1 MANRLMFVP
10 ALCLVLVLG
19 ACATP
24 PESPTRTARTVVS
37 IPLDI
42 GRLKITRSY
51 DYPDPRL
58 GVVYA
63 YSGNFAL
70 TPDVYIYPNPF
81 LAGPPS
87 DEARMR
93 SLEPEV
99 LRFKNEIERAVQ
111 RGHYDSAEFHGTT
124 DIRHAWRYGTVRG
137 KRVTLTIV
145 KDGHSALSHAYLF
158 PVADRF
164 VKIRI
169 SHYEY
174 FGLADNMDWFA
185 GELVDGTRVAFYDAD
200 GAPLV
205 EVDDGLTMQDL
216 LSRMDDAQV
225 VAARKASLE
234 RAIVETLGGAVYYG
248 EFDRKEPVLGPI
260 ESGAAQAETGPAGA
274 GAPL

>member
-1 MANRLMFVP
+1 MTVANRLVLFP
-10 ALCLVLVLG
+10 ALCLFLVLG
-19 ACATP
+19 ACATV
-24 PESPTRTARTVVS
+24 PETEAKRTVVS

-58 GVVYA
+58 GMVYA
-63 YSGNFAL
+63 YGGDFAL

-87 DEARMR
+87 TEAAMR
-93 SLEPEV
+93 TLEPEV
-99 LRFKNEIERAVQ
+99 VRFKNEIERAVQ
-111 RGHYDSAEFHGTT
+111 QGHYDNAEFHGTT
-124 DIRHAWRYGTVRG
+124 DIRHAWQYGTVSG

-145 KDGHSALSHAYLF
+145 KDGHSALSHAYFF

-185 GELVDGTRVAFYDAD
+185 EELVAGIRVAFYDAGD
-200 GAPLV
+200 APAVEADNGAN
-205 EVDDGLTMQDL
+205 
-216 LSRMDDAQV
+216 
-225 VAARKASLE
+225 
-234 RAIVETLGGAVYYG
+234 
-248 EFDRKEPVLGPI
+248 
-260 ESGAAQAETGPAGA
+260 AQAETGAAGA
-274 GAPL
+274 GGPL